1 LRGGFLT
8 VLDWDGLKAA
18 GEFDPAYLH
27 LDRQQ
32 AA

>member
-1 LRGGFLT
+1 LT
-8 VLDWDGLKAA
+8 VLDWDGLKTA

-27 LDRQQ
+27 LDREYLDRQH